1 LDNKFPLLTP
11 PRKPIESRPELEAYI
26 EHRRREDELGSF
38 FQMVATISRFPTRE
52 SLLRQLEAHDFTIH
66 EQYGNLYS
74 LETTIRGVETERV
87 VPYFMFYD
95 SARGVHLFFTRA
107 RKTDDMPETI
117 LSFISGTRDISN
129 LWISPSLMHGLT
141 QEFEHEFHE
150 EFQMSYFTAV
160 RNANTHVKAERR
172 PDFDR
177 TIQYTGADAKDTL
190 REFEY
195 LYGVYPKIIEVQIG
209 FGSGFRIDGQGI
221 LTIRPGSTGPVF
233 KALDMIVREAMPVAE
248 AVLTSRF
255 EKRSI
260 GGIERWIQHPFSIE
274 MPSGIRSNLE
284 RNFLEEVS
292 NEYWQF
298 IPILPYIEEEIPYL
312 SGRFLDGLKNSSFDV
327 EITRKLARVYPV
339 EKMDIGTA
347 LRFCQFMSQSE
358 DVHSTVGIVSERSS
372 A

>member
-1 LDNKFPLLTP
+1 
-11 PRKPIESRPELEAYI
+11 
-26 EHRRREDELGSF
+26 
-38 FQMVATISRFPTRE
+38 MVATISTVPTRE
-52 SLLRQLEAHDFTIH
+52 SLLKQLEAHDFAVH

-74 LETTIRGVETERV
+74 LETTIQGNETERV

-117 LSFISGTRDISN
+117 LSFISATRDISN
-129 LWISPSLMHGLT
+129 LWIAPSLMHSLT
-141 QEFEHEFHE
+141 QEFESLFHE
-150 EFQMSYFTAV
+150 EFHMSYFTAV
-160 RNANTHVKAERR
+160 RNANTHIKAERR

-177 TIQYTGADAKDTL
+177 TIQYTGADAKITL

-209 FGSGFRIDGQGI
+209 LSSGFRIDGQGI
-221 LTIRPGSTGPVF
+221 LTIRPGSTVPVF
-233 KALDMIVREAMPVAE
+233 RALDMIVKEVMPIAE
-248 AVLTSRF
+248 AVLTSRY
-255 EKRSI
+255 EKRAI

-274 MPSGIRSNLE
+274 MPTGVRSNLE
-284 RNFLEEVS
+284 QNFLAEVS
-292 NEYWQF
+292 NDYWQF
-298 IPILPYIEEEIPYL
+298 IPILPYVEEEIPYL
-312 SGRFLDGLKNSSFDV
+312 SGRFLDGLKSSLFDV
-327 EITRKLARVYPV
+327 EITRNRARVYPV

-358 DVHSTVGIVSERSS
+358 DIHSTVGIVSERGS